1 MSGLS
6 IQVRRRGKAVEHV
19 REAAAIVGP
28 RLESMVGGIL
38 GAAAAIGLQSFLS
51 ALVAYVLALYDKL
64 VGVDQAHAAE
74 LADDAHPRALRDQQR
89 RTLRTLLVTIRQGVA
104 TAYGEPEVRA
114 LGFKGETPRE
124 TEERDMVALGK
135 LVAERLQVWNPK
147 ESKVLGLSFDP
158 SAYVGPLQGAVS
170 DLESTLADVTR
181 EEREA
186 SETSLARRVALDEF
200 DRWFSLLATVVSA
213 VLLALGEKERAA
225 RIRPS
230 TRRKGEVAAQDEEPV
245 EETEA
250 APAVA

>member
-19 REAAAIVGP
+19 REAAAIVAP
-28 RLESMVGGIL
+28 LLESKVGGIL
-38 GAAAAIGLQSFLS
+38 GVAAALGLQSFLS
-51 ALVAYVLALYDKL
+51 ALVAFVIALYEKL
-64 VGVDQAHAAE
+64 TGVDQAHAAE

-89 RTLRTLLVTIRQGVA
+89 RTLRSILVTIRQGVA

-114 LGFKGETPRE
+114 LGFKGGTPRE
-124 TEERDMVALGK
+124 SEDRDMVALGK
-135 LVAERLQVWNPK
+135 LLAERIRVWSPK

-158 SAYVGPLQGAVS
+158 SAYVDPLLGAVS
-170 DLESTLADVTR
+170 DLESTLAEVTR

-186 SETSLARRVALDEF
+186 SESSLTRREAMDEF

-213 VLLALGEKERAA
+213 VLFALGEKERSA
-225 RIRPS
+225 RVRPS
-230 TRRKGEVAAQDEEPV
+230 TRRTGEVAAQDEEPV
-245 EETEA
+245 EESEA